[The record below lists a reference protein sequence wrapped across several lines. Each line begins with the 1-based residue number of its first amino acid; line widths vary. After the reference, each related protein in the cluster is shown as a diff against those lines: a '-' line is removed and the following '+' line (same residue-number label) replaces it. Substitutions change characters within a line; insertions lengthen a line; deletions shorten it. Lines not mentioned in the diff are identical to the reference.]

1 MEEREGRLIT
11 NYRNYRRKLM
21 RNLKLY
27 TVEILLK
34 GGGNQKILI
43 IRGTHS
49 RGGSLVP

>member
-43 IRGTHS
+43 IRGTH
-49 RGGSLVP
+49 